1 MSGFRR
7 SLEDL
12 RAMPRGLWLVVL
24 AFSADLMAYYG
35 VLPLMRAYMHASI
48 GLSDAA
54 ATIPVS
60 IFTGS
65 VTVFWIAIGGVAEK
79 LGVRRG
85 LISAL
90 ALCVV
95 GRAIYASAIFA
106 SAGRLAIVG
115 LSFVVVAIA
124 EGMMQS
130 AAYLGVKQ
138 YTTEKTSSM
147 GFAMLY
153 GVMNLFIFFMG
164 FVSSFVRTRF
174 DTLHAEGRAP
184 IAGVPAVNWA
194 CVAITAVGVIA
205 FWIAMTKRAELGM
218 LRPPTNKKSEKN
230 DAPKKSATTR
240 LKEFFVGT
248 KDEPS
253 PFRDARF
260 VFFIFM
266 LLPVRTLFAHQWLT
280 LPDYILRAYPKGVA
294 DHMEWIV
301 DWINPLVVFFGTP
314 LITAMTRTRHVYTM
328 MITGTLVSA
337 LPTFLLC
344 GGPSLAMLITY
355 QVIFSIGEA
364 MWSARFLEY
373 AAELAP
379 EGRVAQY
386 MGLANVPWLVAKS
399 ATGLYAGALL
409 HRYVP
414 EHGAIHSEMLW
425 FIYGM
430 TGLAS
435 PIGLLLARGWV
446 MKGLKTA
453 HLGS

>member
-1 MSGFRR
+1 
-7 SLEDL
+7 
-12 RAMPRGLWLVVL
+12 MPRGLWLVVF

-35 VLPLMRAYMHASI
+35 ILPLMRSYMHADI

-85 LISAL
+85 LLSAL

-95 GRAIYASAIFA
+95 GRAIYASALFGGSSKI
-106 SAGRLAIVG
+106 AIVG

-138 YTTEKTSSM
+138 YTSEKTSSM
-147 GFAMLY
+147 GYAMLY

-164 FVSSFVRTRF
+164 FISSFVRTRF
-174 DTLHAEGRAP
+174 DALHAAGRAP
-184 IAGVPAVNWA
+184 IRGVAAVNWA
-194 CVAITAVGVIA
+194 CVGLTAIGVII
-205 FWIAMTKRAELGM
+205 FWITMTKRVERGM
-218 LRPPTNKKSEKN
+218 LRPPSVEEKKSTKP
-230 DAPKKSATTR
+230 ALVR
-240 LKEFFVGT
+240 LREFFVGS
-248 KDEPS
+248 KEEPS

-280 LPDYILRAYPKGVA
+280 LPDYILRAYPKNVA

-301 DWINPLVVFFGTP
+301 DWINPLVVFFCTP
-314 LITAMTRTRHVYTM
+314 LITALTRTRHVYTM
-328 MITGTLVSA
+328 MITGTAVSA

-344 GGPSLAMLITY
+344 GGPSLSMLIAY

-379 EGRVAQY
+379 EGRISQY
-386 MGLANVPWLVAKS
+386 MGLANVPWLIAKS

-414 EHGAIHSEMLW
+414 EHGAIHSETLW

-446 MKGLKTA
+446 MKGLRQA
-453 HLGS
+453 HLAN

>member
-1 MSGFRR
+1 MSAFTS
-7 SLEDL
+7 SLKDL
-12 RAMPRGLWLVVL
+12 RAMPRGLWLVVF

-85 LISAL
+85 LLAAL

-106 SAGRLAIVG
+106 GAGALAVVG

-174 DTLHAEGRAP
+174 DTLHTEGRAP
-184 IAGVPAVNWA
+184 IAGVPAVNFA
-194 CVAITAVGVIA
+194 CVAITAMGLITL
-205 FWIAMTKRAELGM
+205 WLTMTKRTELGM
-218 LRPPTNKKSEKN
+218 LRPPLREEKK
-230 DAPKKSATTR
+230 DAPQKPASTR
-240 LKEFFVGT
+240 LKEFFVGS
-248 KDEPS
+248 KEEPS

-301 DWINPLVVFFGTP
+301 DWINPLVVF
-314 LITAMTRTRHVYTM
+314 
-328 MITGTLVSA
+328 
-337 LPTFLLC
+337 
-344 GGPSLAMLITY
+344 
-355 QVIFSIGEA
+355 
-364 MWSARFLEY
+364 LE
-373 AAELAP
+373 
-379 EGRVAQY
+379 RR
-386 MGLANVPWLVAKS
+386 S
-399 ATGLYAGALL
+399 S
-409 HRYVP
+409 R
-414 EHGAIHSEMLW
+414 
-425 FIYGM
+425 
-430 TGLAS
+430 
-435 PIGLLLARGWV
+435 R
-446 MKGLKTA
+446 
-453 HLGS
+453 

>member
-1 MSGFRR
+1 
-7 SLEDL
+7 
-12 RAMPRGLWLVVL
+12 MPRALWLVVF

-35 VLPLMRAYMHASI
+35 VLPLMRVYMHADI
-48 GLSDAA
+48 GLSDSA

-60 IFTGS
+60 IFTGAVTLFWFS
-65 VTVFWIAIGGVAEK
+65 VGGYAEK

-85 LISAL
+85 LIFAL
-90 ALCVV
+90 LLCVA
-95 GRAIYASAIFA
+95 GRAIYAAAVFA
-106 SAGRLAIVG
+106 GAAKLATVG
-115 LSFVVVAIA
+115 IALLVVAVA

-138 YTTEKTSSM
+138 YTNAKTSSM
-147 GFAMLY
+147 GYAMLY

-164 FVSSFVRTRF
+164 FISADVRTRF
-174 DTLHAEGRAP
+174 DGLRAAGRSAVS
-184 IAGVPAVNWA
+184 GVDAVNWA
-194 CVAITAVGVIA
+194 CVVITILGAIIFAL
-205 FWIAMTKRAELGM
+205 AMTRRTESAME
-218 LRPPTNKKSEKN
+218 RPPNAEAKAK
-230 DAPKKSATTR
+230 DA
-240 LKEFFVGT
+240 G
-248 KDEPS
+248 PS
-253 PFRDARF
+253 PFRDPRF

-280 LPDYILRAYPKGVA
+280 LPDYILRAYPKNIA

-301 DWINPLVVFFGTP
+301 DWINPLIIFFGTP
-314 LITAMTRTRHVYTM
+314 LITAVTRKRHVYSM
-328 MITGTLVSA
+328 MIVGTSVSA
-337 LPTFLLC
+337 VSTFLLC
-344 GGPSLAMLITY
+344 GGPSLGMLIAN

-399 ATGLYAGALL
+399 TTGLYAGALL

-414 EHGAIHSEMLW
+414 ETGEQRTGTLW
-425 FIYGM
+425 LIYGL
-430 TGLAS
+430 TGIVS

-446 MKGLKTA
+446 MRGFKTTTLQSA
-453 HLGS
+453 S

>member
-1 MSGFRR
+1 
-7 SLEDL
+7 
-12 RAMPRGLWLVVL
+12 MPRGMWLVVF

-35 VLPLMRAYMHASI
+35 ILPLMRAYMHADI

-60 IFTGS
+60 IFTGA
-65 VTVFWIAIGGVAEK
+65 VTVFWITIGSASEK

-85 LISAL
+85 MLAAL
-90 ALCVV
+90 ALCIV
-95 GRAIYASAIFA
+95 GRAIYASAVFA
-106 SAGRLAIVG
+106 GAGKLAIVG
-115 LSFVVVAIA
+115 ISIVAVAIA

-164 FVSSFVRTRF
+164 FISSFVRTRF
-174 DTLHAEGRAP
+174 DTLHAAQRAP
-184 IAGVPAVNWA
+184 IGGVAAVNWA
-194 CVAITAVGVIA
+194 CVALTALGALI
-205 FWIAMTKRAELGM
+205 FWATMNKRAEAGM
-218 LRPPTNKKSEKN
+218 LRPPSVKKEEDEKRT
-230 DAPKKSATTR
+230 DPPAK
-240 LKEFFVGT
+240 
-248 KDEPS
+248 S

-280 LPDYILRAYPKGVA
+280 LPDYILRAYPKNIA

-301 DWINPLVVFFGTP
+301 DWINPLVVFVGTP
-314 LITAMTRTRHVYTM
+314 LITAMTRGRHVYTM
-328 MITGTLVSA
+328 MIAGTAVSA

-344 GGPSLAMLITY
+344 GGPSLAMLIAY

-414 EHGAIHSEMLW
+414 EHGAIRSEMLW

-430 TGLAS
+430 TGLAT
-435 PIGLLLARGWV
+435 PVGLIAARRWV
-446 MKGLKTA
+446 VKGLRA
-453 HLGS
+453 PHFAS

>member
-1 MSGFRR
+1 
-7 SLEDL
+7 
-12 RAMPRGLWLVVL
+12 MPRGLWLVVF

-35 VLPLMRAYMHASI
+35 ILPLMRVYMHADI
-48 GLSDAA
+48 GLSDSA

-60 IFTGS
+60 IFTGA
-65 VTVFWIAIGGVAEK
+65 VTIFWILVGGVAEK

-85 LISAL
+85 LVAAL
-90 ALCVV
+90 LLCVA
-95 GRAIYASAIFA
+95 GRAIYAGAIFTGA
-106 SAGRLAIVG
+106 AKLAVVG
-115 LSFVVVAIA
+115 VSLLVVAVA

-138 YTTEKTSSM
+138 FTTEKNASM
-147 GFAMLY
+147 GYALLY

-164 FVSSFVRTRF
+164 FISSSVRTRY
-174 DTLHAEGRAP
+174 DVLHK
-184 IAGVPAVNWA
+184 AGASAMSGVAAVNWS
-194 CVAITAVGVIA
+194 CVALTAIGAVFVWITLS
-205 FWIAMTKRAELGM
+205 KRIEASA
-218 LRPPTNKKSEKN
+218 LRPPSGE
-230 DAPKKSATTR
+230 APKKTS

-248 KDEPS
+248 KEEPS
-253 PFRDARF
+253 PFRDTRF

-280 LPDYILRAYPKGVA
+280 LPDYILRAYPKNIA

-301 DWINPLVVFFGTP
+301 DWINPLVVFVGTP
-314 LITAMTRTRHVYTM
+314 LITALTRKRHVYTM
-328 MITGTLVSA
+328 MIAGTAVSA

-344 GGPSLAMLITY
+344 GGPSLAMLIAY

-364 MWSARFLEY
+364 MWSSRFLEY

-379 EGRVAQY
+379 EGRISQY
-386 MGLANVPWLVAKS
+386 MGLANIPWLLAKS
-399 ATGLYAGALL
+399 ITGLYAGALL

-414 EHGAIHSEMLW
+414 EHGPEHSATLW
-425 FIYGM
+425 LIYGL

-446 MKGLKTA
+446 VKGLKTRA
-453 HLGS
+453 ASA